1 MVLAYANTIVIPAQ
15 AGMTSET
22 AHATAIIR
30 NNQNLM

>member
-1 MVLAYANTIVIPAQ
+1 MGLAYANTITSAQ

-22 AHATAIIR
+22 AQATAIIR